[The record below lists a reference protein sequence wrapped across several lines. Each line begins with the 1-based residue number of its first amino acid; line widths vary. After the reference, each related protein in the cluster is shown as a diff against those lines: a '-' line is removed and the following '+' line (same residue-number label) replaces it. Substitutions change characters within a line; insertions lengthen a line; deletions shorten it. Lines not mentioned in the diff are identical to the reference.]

1 MIPQPRSSGQE
12 EGRVAASVP
21 QMDRRALGQKVAQDF
36 NVRSGRRK
44 VLRVDPCQQC
54 THGQN
59 AILHHR
65 PNVDPP
71 RPRPE
76 IRAGAVRRPRAAEGC
91 RRLHATASDCKRL
104 QATAPRLRP
113 ACVCLCG
120 ADGIV
125 HVRDNAVAPSGSSTA
140 APQHR
145 STAAPQPTANTQHPA
160 PRNTRAPISRYRSPR
175 AWESP
180 HRLLIAVDFDVD
192 GR

>member
-125 HVRDNAVAPSGSSTA
+125 HVRDNAVAPSGSSSSTAA
-140 APQHR
+140 APQHH
-145 STAAPQPTANTQHPA
+145 STTAPQPTATSSNQQPTASTQHPA
-160 PRNTRAPISRYRSPR
+160 ARNTHARISRYRSPR
-175 AWESP
+175 A
-180 HRLLIAVDFDVD
+180 
-192 GR
+192 